1 VNKIVGNGANTRFL
15 IGNLPL
21 KECFPRVFSIYTQKE
36 ASVADLWSGAGGVRW
51 NFIWRRRLFVWEE
64 TLLEEIVGVL
74 QEVNLT
80 ECGDR
85 WSWMLESN
93 GEFSVKSTYTL
104 VFNLMVERGSL
115 SQA

>member
-1 VNKIVGNGANTRFL
+1 M
-15 IGNLPL
+15 
-21 KECFPRVFSIYTQKE
+21 
-36 ASVADLWSGAGGVRW
+36 
-51 NFIWRRRLFVWEE
+51 
-64 TLLEEIVGVL
+64 LLEEIVGVL

-85 WSWMLESN
+85 WSWMHESN

>member
-1 VNKIVGNGANTRFL
+1 MDL
-15 IGNLPL
+15 
-21 KECFPRVFSIYTQKE
+21 FPRLYSISNQNE
-36 ASVADLWSGAGGVRW
+36 ASIADLRCGAGGVRW
-51 NFIWRRRLFVWEE
+51 NFVWRRRLFVWEE

-85 WSWMLESN
+85 WSWMHESN